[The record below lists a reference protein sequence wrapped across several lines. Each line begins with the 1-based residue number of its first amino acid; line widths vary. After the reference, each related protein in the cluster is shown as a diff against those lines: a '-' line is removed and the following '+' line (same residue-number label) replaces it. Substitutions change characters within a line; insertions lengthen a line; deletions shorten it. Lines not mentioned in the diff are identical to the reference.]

1 MTLPLLILVLIAG
14 GVLAWWAERLR
25 SGWARIVALAAL
37 ALDALLVLGLWRD
50 YRSGPALAAGAW
62 LAEYQ
67 IPWIPRFGISFHLAL
82 DGISLIL
89 ITLTVFL
96 GVLSTACSW
105 NEIRERVGFF
115 HFNLLWVLAGVIGVF
130 LALDLFLFYFFW
142 EMMLIPMYLLIVIW
156 GHEHRVYAGVKFFIF
171 TQASGL
177 LMLLSILGLYL
188 VHGAATG
195 VYSYDYTDLLN
206 TPLEPGTAMWLML
219 GFFIAFAVKLPLVPF
234 HTWLPAAHTEAPT
247 AGSVILAGL
256 LLKTGGYGLLRF
268 VLPLFPEASRQFA
281 PWAVA
286 LGVAGILY
294 GALLAFGQSDLKKLV
309 AYSSVSHMGFILLGV
324 YAWNEIALQGVMM
337 QMVCHGVT
345 TGALFILVGLLYERI
360 HTRDMSR
367 MGGLWSAA
375 PRFGAVVI
383 FFTMA
388 SVGLPGLGNFIG
400 EFLTLLGAYRSYP
413 VATAAAALGLILAA
427 AYSLRLIR
435 LTLHGP
441 NLYEWRIPDLTPRE
455 TAVLAALGM
464 AIVWL
469 GIHPQPLLDAATSTL
484 RQVTLAATSF

>member
-1 MTLPLLILVLIAG
+1 MTLSLLILVLAG
-14 GVLAWWAERLR
+14 GGLLAWLAERLR
-25 SGWARIVALAAL
+25 PGASRVVSLAAL
-37 ALDALLVLGLWRD
+37 AVDAVLVASLWGS
-50 YRSGPALAAGAW
+50 YTGALAPGVW

-67 IPWIPRFGISFHLAL
+67 TPWIPRFGISFHLAV
-82 DGISLIL
+82 DGLSLVL
-89 ITLTVFL
+89 VTLSVFL
-96 GVLSTACSW
+96 GVLAVLCSW
-105 NEIRERVGFF
+105 TEIRERVGFF
-115 HFNLLWVLAGVIGVF
+115 HFNLLWVLGGVIGVF

-142 EMMLIPMYLLIVIW
+142 EMMLIPMYLLIINW

-188 VHGAATG
+188 LQGQATG
-195 VYSYDYTDLLN
+195 IYSYDYQDLLGA
-206 TPLEPGTAMWLML
+206 TIDPAVAKWLML
-219 GFFIAFAVKLPLVPF
+219 GFFIAFAVKLPMVPF

-247 AGSVILAGL
+247 AGSVVLAGL
-256 LLKTGGYGLLRF
+256 LLKTGGYGMLRF
-268 VLPLFPEASRQFA
+268 VIPLFPEASRDLA
-281 PWAVA
+281 PWAA
-286 LGVAGILY
+286 GLGVAGVIY
-294 GALLAFGQSDLKKLV
+294 GAVSAFGQTDLKKLV

-324 YAWNEIALQGVMM
+324 FAFNEIAYQGVVM

-360 HTRDMSR
+360 HTRDIAR

-400 EFLTLLGAYRSYP
+400 EFLTLLGAYQTLP
-413 VATAAAALGLILAA
+413 GATAVAALGLILGA
-427 AYSLRLIR
+427 AYSLRLVR

-441 NLYEWRIPDLTPRE
+441 NTNNWSFADLNARE
-455 TAVLAALGM
+455 TAILAVLGI

-469 GIHPQPLLDAATSTL
+469 GVNPQPVMDATAATL
-484 RQVTLAATSF
+484 QHVTSLAGAF